1 VPVEGVPE
9 AELERLYSA
18 PPERFVE
25 KRSELARSL
34 SRDGERE
41 AAAAVRKLRKPA
53 LPVWAINQLA
63 RRRGAD
69 LDRLLEAAE
78 RLRSGEGPAAGD
90 VSEAVDSL
98 VGAAG
103 ELLEEAGHAATD
115 ATRQRVA
122 ATLRAAAA
130 DEQHAAE
137 LRAGRIEQELEP
149 AGFAS
154 MAALAGPP
162 GGRLRPERR
171 EEARAVPKRRLA
183 EARDAVS
190 TARDRA
196 RELRRRADEAERAA
210 RRARAEADRAEAD
223 LQRAERRLESLR

>member
-1 VPVEGVPE
+1 M
-9 AELERLYSA
+9 
-18 PPERFVE
+18 
-25 KRSELARSL
+25 
-34 SRDGERE
+34 
-41 AAAAVRKLRKPA
+41 
-53 LPVWAINQLA
+53 
-63 RRRGAD
+63 
-69 LDRLLEAAE
+69 
-78 RLRSGEGPAAGD
+78 
-90 VSEAVDSL
+90 DSL
-98 VGAAG
+98 VAAAG

-130 DEQHAAE
+130 DERHAEE

-154 MAALAGPP
+154 MAALAGAP

-171 EEARAVPKRRLA
+171 EERAAPKRRLA

-190 TARDRA
+190 AARDRA
-196 RELRRRADEAERAA
+196 RELGRRADEAERAA

-223 LQRAERRLESLR
+223 LQRAERRLESIRRV